1 MGERHSINS
10 QCSLPTVSG
19 IGKKEKDMYPAEK
32 PVDRNEKNEVISH
45 CNFGDKAILISFYY
59 MKRIMKTFFFFLMA
73 GMIFNISCKKVES
86 CNNCGI
92 NPQSTGT
99 NKPPVANAGPDQ
111 IVTLQ
116 NNPLVLNGGRSADPD
131 NNITGFTWSK
141 ISGPSSFNMAN
152 ANIVITQLTVMA
164 QGNYQFELKVT
175 DGGGLISKDTMLVSV
190 SDTLSGREFIF
201 DGLTWEL
208 GDFYGTGVHDIYVG
222 TPARP
227 DLFQNSSGLYYNL
240 NLHNGEVYI
249 KFKPSGDWIQITPY
263 SLFQPGGSGPYLY
276 DIVSPY
282 LYVHAFPLNYQLEG
296 TSVSIK
302 VKFL

>member
-1 MGERHSINS
+1 
-10 QCSLPTVSG
+10 
-19 IGKKEKDMYPAEK
+19 
-32 PVDRNEKNEVISH
+32 
-45 CNFGDKAILISFYY
+45 
-59 MKRIMKTFFFFLMA
+59 MKTFFFFLMA
-73 GMIFNISCKKVES
+73 GMIFNISCKKES

-92 NPQSTGT
+92 NPQTTGT

-116 NNPLVLNGGRSADPD
+116 DNPLALNGYSSADPD

-152 ANIVITQLTVMA
+152 ANIVKTQLTVLA

-201 DGLTWEL
+201 DGLQWEL
-208 GDFYGTGVHDIYVG
+208 GDFYGTGGHDIYVG

-227 DLFQNSSGLYYNL
+227 DLFHNSSDYLYFNL
-240 NLHNGEVYI
+240 NLQNGEVYI
-249 KFKPSGDWIQITPY
+249 KSEPSGDWIQITPY
-263 SLFQPGGSGPYLY
+263 SLYQIGGSGPYLY
-276 DIVSPY
+276 DIYSPY
-282 LYVHAFPLNYQLEG
+282 LYVHAYSLNYQLVG
-296 TSVSIK
+296 TRVSIK